1 MKGRIE
7 KGPLYEEYID
17 SWVLIGRS
25 QMMKANEFK
34 KLMEE
39 LP

>member
-7 KGPLYEEYID
+7 KGPLYDEYID
-17 SWVLIGRS
+17 NWVLIGRS
-25 QMMKANEFK
+25 QMMKVNEFK